1 MMFITVFAGVLDT
14 RTGDIAFANAGH
26 DHPYILRPGNPP
38 RRVESIGGPPLC
50 TVDDFPYP
58 AENLTLAAGETL
70 VLYTDGIP
78 EAVNVAGEA
87 YGFERLEAVLAGLP
101 DDCSAAAATG
111 AVMADVAGFTAGAE
125 PSDDIAV
132 LVLRYAGR

>member
-1 MMFITVFAGVLDT
+1 M
-14 RTGDIAFANAGH
+14 
-26 DHPYILRPGNPP
+26 
-38 RRVESIGGPPLC
+38 
-50 TVDDFPYP
+50 
-58 AENLTLAAGETL
+58 L

-87 YGFERLEAVLAGLP
+87 YGFERLEAVLASLP
-101 DDCSAAAATG
+101 ADCSAATATG
-111 AVMADVAGFTAGAE
+111 AVMADVARFATGAE